1 MRLMVETCLQV
12 LFEWFRFVAGLVS
25 QQLKLLPA
33 LLQGKVVGATS
44 ESSRVIGDAV
54 SGGKEEFLQSFGG
67 DYGYSKASF
76 SIDLLRAT
84 EFRRLEGT
92 VYLDHAGATLYSD
105 GQLQAVLQNLSE
117 NLYGNPHSQNDS
129 STRSAE
135 LIDAARSQV
144 LKLCNASVAE
154 YKCIFTSGATA
165 ALKLVGETFPWSSG
179 SQYLYTMENHNS
191 VLGVREYA
199 LEEGATVAAVDV
211 ECIGV
216 GPDWIRNFKLRNL
229 QKRCVPSPKDSEEE
243 VYNLFAFPGE
253 CNFSGAKFN
262 LELVHHVKR
271 GNHMKDSKGK
281 WMVLIDAAKSCGT
294 SPPNL
299 SQYPAD
305 FVAISFY
312 KVSVAA

>member
-117 NLYGNPHSQNDS
+117 NLYGNPRILDS
-129 STRSAE
+129 V
-135 LIDAARSQV
+135 I
-144 LKLCNASVAE
+144 
-154 YKCIFTSGATA
+154 YFI
-165 ALKLVGETFPWSSG
+165 
-179 SQYLYTMENHNS
+179 
-191 VLGVREYA
+191 
-199 LEEGATVAAVDV
+199 
-211 ECIGV
+211 
-216 GPDWIRNFKLRNL
+216 
-229 QKRCVPSPKDSEEE
+229 
-243 VYNLFAFPGE
+243 LFF
-253 CNFSGAKFN
+253 
-262 LELVHHVKR
+262 
-271 GNHMKDSKGK
+271 
-281 WMVLIDAAKSCGT
+281 
-294 SPPNL
+294 
-299 SQYPAD
+299 Q
-305 FVAISFY
+305 FV
-312 KVSVAA
+312 